1 MEVFYQYGKGG
12 DSVIMFDKKKF
23 KKRTRQEKLESDNRM
38 LTKTVAKLIELNK
51 QLVGSPDEPS
61 EVTEGKVM
69 QDVQQNVTHDGLS
82 NEESRG
88 ELSSGDNQAAEVG
101 QCEEVISDKGREQAI
116 RSTNF
121 GKAIGMEDD

>member
-61 EVTEGKVM
+61 EITEGKIV
-69 QDVQQNVTHDGLS
+69 QDVQQDVENDGVS
-82 NEESRG
+82 VEESRG
-88 ELSSGDNQAAEVG
+88 ELSSGSDKATEVG
-101 QCEEVISDKGREQAI
+101 QREAFIPDKGREQAI
-116 RSTNF
+116 RSTSF